1 MGLSGFHEYRRNAAS
16 AGECWIGTPYAYTRH
31 MVATVKPMSQIG
43 DRGEPARIRETTT
56 MKKLL
61 TAAFAIVA
69 ALVALVSA
77 HGDGGWYQHMANRRT
92 STRSPST

>member
-1 MGLSGFHEYRRNAAS
+1 MA
-16 AGECWIGTPYAYTRH
+16 
-31 MVATVKPMSQIG
+31 VTVKPMSQTG

-69 ALVALVSA
+69 ALVALVPA
-77 HGDGGWYQHMANRRT
+77 LTETAGGYQHMANRRDQYEIAINLNNLAANRQMAT
-92 STRSPST
+92 TPRPVNYEEPA